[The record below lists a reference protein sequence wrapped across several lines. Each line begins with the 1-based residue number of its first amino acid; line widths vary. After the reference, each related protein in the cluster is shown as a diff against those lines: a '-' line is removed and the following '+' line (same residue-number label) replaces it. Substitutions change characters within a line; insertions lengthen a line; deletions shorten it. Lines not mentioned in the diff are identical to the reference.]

1 VEHYY
6 PKSQIA
12 QILVEAH
19 SLSVGDTMAIIGATT
34 GVIQFTVD
42 EIYVDEQAVQ
52 SASKGQTITI
62 KVPERVRDNDKVS
75 LIKTRVEYQN

>member
-19 SLSVGDTMAIIGATT
+19 SVSVGDALAIIGATT
-34 GVIQFTVD
+34 GVQFSID
-42 EIYVDEQAVQ
+42 EIYVDEQPVQ
-52 SASKGQTITI
+52 SASKGQIITV
-62 KVPERVRDNDKVS
+62 KVPDRVRDNDKVS
-75 LIKTRVEYQN
+75 LIKKRTTLQS